1 MIPYGTEAL
10 SVLRIEKGHV
20 AGNELDGRTTAADM
34 GLGRMMSTKKDYIG
48 RMMSERTGLND
59 PEREQLVGVKP
70 LDPDLRFRA
79 GSHLV
84 NPGDTASLKT
94 DQGYV
99 SSVAYSP
106 MLESWVG
113 LGMLKRGRERH
124 GERIMLWDG
133 LREVEIEANVCDP
146 VFYDPA
152 QEKAHG

>member
-1 MIPYGTEAL
+1 M
-10 SVLRIEKGHV
+10 RIEKGFVTHNEINGRV
-20 AGNELDGRTTAADM
+20 TAGDV
-34 GLGRMMSTKKDYIG
+34 GLGRMLSPNKDYIG
-48 RMMSERTGLND
+48 RMMSEREGLND

-70 LDPDLRFRA
+70 LNPANRFRA
-79 GSHLV
+79 GCHLV
-84 NPGDTASLKT
+84 NPDDKASLKT

-113 LGMLKRGRERH
+113 LAMLKHGRERH

-133 LREVEIEANVCDP
+133 LRDVHMEAEVCDP
-146 VFYDPA
+146 VFFDPA